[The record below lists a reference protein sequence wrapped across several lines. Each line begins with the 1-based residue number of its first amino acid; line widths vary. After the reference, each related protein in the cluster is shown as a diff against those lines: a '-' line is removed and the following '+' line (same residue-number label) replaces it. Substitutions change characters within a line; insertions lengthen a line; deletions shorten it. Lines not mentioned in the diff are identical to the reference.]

1 LREAVQAAL
10 VRAAEAARVDIG
22 ILLAV
27 KQQAAVEVMK
37 LLYHLQRVQITQ

>member
-1 LREAVQAAL
+1 LLEAVQAAL
-10 VRAAEAARVDIG
+10 VPLAPVARVDIET
-22 ILLAV
+22 LLAV